1 MAIIWLSVGI
11 AVGYF
16 GKDKISAAYRGLG
29 QGQDWRGCLICPVGR
44 MTTPHR

>member
-16 GKDKISAAYRGLG
+16 GKDKISAAYA
-29 QGQDWRGCLICPVGR
+29 WVKAKI
-44 MTTPHR
+44 

>member
-16 GKDKISAAYRGLG
+16 GKDKISQFASWAKSKFGG
-29 QGQDWRGCLICPVGR
+29 AS
-44 MTTPHR
+44 

>member
-16 GKDKISAAYRGLG
+16 GKDKISEFVAWVKGK
-29 QGQDWRGCLICPVGR
+29 I
-44 MTTPHR
+44 